1 MCGWGMLVHQTKV
14 KAVAQRRRAEARVS
28 GLQLGVVGLYSR
40 EAERKPLV
48 SEGKLAVT
56 GSSALKQSVRN
67 SWRLKAENGCFGRK
81 HFVL

>member
-1 MCGWGMLVHQTKV
+1 MVGVCWFTQTEV
-14 KAVAQRRRAEARVS
+14 KAVAQQRRAEARVS

-56 GSSALKQSVRN
+56 GSSVLQQFVRN
-67 SWRLKAENGCFGRK
+67 S
-81 HFVL
+81 